1 MSTPVSGRGPAR
13 VGYAAPLAN
22 SEFRGLSIAQVISE
36 CGDQVA
42 RIALAVLVFN
52 QLHSAFYTALTYAVG
67 YLPLVVGGTLLSPLV
82 DWLPRRQLMLVCHA
96 ARAVL
101 VALIALPGVPI
112 GVALALLAGVSLFE
126 APFSAAR
133 ASIIPDL
140 LPDGPT
146 YAAAV
151 SLGRALN
158 QVDQAVGFFLG
169 GVVLAFVH
177 PRGALLVDAVGFVV
191 AYLVVLITVR
201 PRPSAAADRVHGLW
215 GDLRTGLAAVFGHP
229 ARRALVLIVWLYGLC
244 LILPEGVAVTYA
256 RARGGGPISAGV
268 LTAAPAA
275 GLFIGAIC
283 LTRWIPARRQTDLMR
298 VLGVGACLTLALT
311 ALRPPVAVTAVLW
324 LASGVLQAYWI
335 PAVATFNVSVESEL
349 RGRAIA
355 IAGAGLSLTQ
365 GIALAG
371 GGALAGAIG
380 PTAAVAWFAVAG
392 LLGLAFLNAWWP
404 RAAVAALADEAF
416 GALPQPDA
424 ELAVGALDSA
434 AVEALDAEAPEGF
447 ARRD

>member
-1 MSTPVSGRGPAR
+1 VRSPAPAR
-13 VGYAAPLAN
+13 VGYATPLAN
-22 SEFRGLSIAQVISE
+22 SEFRGLTLAQVISE

-82 DWLPRRQLMLVCHA
+82 DWLPRRRLMLVCHA

-112 GVALALLAGVSLFE
+112 AVALVLLAGVSLFE

-158 QVDQAVGFFLG
+158 QVDQAIGFFLG
-169 GVVLAFVH
+169 GLVLAFVH
-177 PRGALLVDAVGFVV
+177 PRGALLIDSLGFVV
-191 AYLVVLITVR
+191 AYLVVLVTVR
-201 PRPSAAADRVHGLW
+201 PRPGAAAGRVHRLW
-215 GDLRTGLAAVFGHP
+215 GDLRTGLSTTFGP
-229 ARRALVLIVWLYGLC
+229 SARRALVLIVWLYGLC

-256 RARGGGPISAGV
+256 HSRGGGAISAGV

-275 GLFIGAIC
+275 GLFVGAVA
-283 LTRWIPARRQTDLMR
+283 LTRWVPARRQTELMQ
-298 VLGVGACLTLALT
+298 VLGFGACATLVLT
-311 ALRPPVAVTAVLW
+311 ALRPPVAVTAILW
-324 LASGVLQAYWI
+324 FASGVFQAYWI

-355 IAGAGLSLTQ
+355 IAGAGLSLMQ
-365 GIALAG
+365 GIALAA
-371 GGALAGAIG
+371 GGALAVAVG
-380 PTAAVAWFAVAG
+380 PTAAVAWFALAG
-392 LLGLAFLNAWWP
+392 LVGLTLLNAWWP
-404 RAAVAALADEAF
+404 RAELAALADEAF
-416 GALPQPDA
+416 GPLARPDA
-424 ELAVGALDSA
+424 ELAYGTLDPSAVDVPGLDVAEGVGRPD
-434 AVEALDAEAPEGF
+434 
-447 ARRD
+447 

>member
-1 MSTPVSGRGPAR
+1 VTAKPTR
-13 VGYAAPLAN
+13 VGYAAPLVN
-22 SEFRGLSIAQVISE
+22 SEFRGLTIAQVISE

-67 YLPLVVGGTLLSPLV
+67 YLPLVIGGALLGPIV
-82 DWLPRRQLMLVCHA
+82 DWMPRRRLMLLCHA

-101 VALIALPGVPI
+101 VALIALPGIPVWA
-112 GVALALLAGVSLFE
+112 ALLLLAGVSLFE

-133 ASIIPDL
+133 ASMIPDL

-158 QVDQAVGFFLG
+158 QVDQAIGFFLG
-169 GVVLAFVH
+169 GLVLAFVH
-177 PRGALLVDAVGFVV
+177 PRGALLIDSIGFVI

-201 PRPSAAADRVHGLW
+201 PRPAAAADRVHKLL
-215 GDLRTGLAAVFGHP
+215 GDLRVGVGAVFGHS
-229 ARRALVLIVWLYGLC
+229 ARRALVFIVWLYGLC

-256 RARGGGPISAGV
+256 HMRGGGAFAAGI

-275 GLFIGAIC
+275 GLFVGAVA
-283 LTRWIPARRQTDLMR
+283 LTRWVPARRQTDLMR
-298 VLGVGACLTLALT
+298 PLAVGACVTLALT
-311 ALRPPVAVTAVLW
+311 AARPPIAVTAIIW
-324 LASGVLQAYWI
+324 FASGVLQAYWI

-365 GIALAG
+365 GVALAG
-371 GGALAGAIG
+371 GGALAAAIG
-380 PTAAVAWFAVAG
+380 PTAAVAWFAIGG
-392 LLGLAFLNAWWP
+392 LIGLALLNAWWP
-404 RAAVAALADEAF
+404 RAALGALADEAF
-416 GALPQPDA
+416 GAVPRPDA
-424 ELAVGALDSA
+424 ELAFGSLEPGTVDVPGLDVAEGVGQPD
-434 AVEALDAEAPEGF
+434 
-447 ARRD
+447 

>member
-1 MSTPVSGRGPAR
+1 MSANASGR

-22 SEFRGLSIAQVISE
+22 SEFRGLTIAQVISE

-67 YLPLVVGGTLLSPLV
+67 YLPLVIGGALLSPLV
-82 DWLPRRQLMLVCHA
+82 DWLPRRRLMLVCHA

-101 VALIALPGVPI
+101 VACIALPFVPI
-112 GVALALLAGVSLFE
+112 GVSLVLLAGVSLFE

-158 QVDQAVGFFLG
+158 QVDQAIGFFLG
-169 GVVLAFVH
+169 GLVLAFVH
-177 PRGALLVDAVGFVV
+177 PRGALLIDSFGFVI
-191 AYLVVLITVR
+191 AFLVVLFTVR
-201 PRPSAAADRVHGLW
+201 PRPGAAAGRVHKLW
-215 GDLRTGLAAVFGHP
+215 NDLRTGLTATFAP
-229 ARRALVLIVWLYGLC
+229 SARRALVLIVWLYGLC
-244 LILPEGVAVTYA
+244 LVLPEGVAVTYA
-256 RARGGGPISAGV
+256 HSRGGGAFSAGV

-275 GLFIGAIC
+275 GLFIGAIA
-283 LTRWIPARRQTDLMR
+283 LTRWVPARRQTDLM
-298 VLGVGACLTLALT
+298 LLLATGACLTLVLT
-311 ALRPPVAVTAVLW
+311 ALRPPLPVTAALW
-324 LASGVLQAYWI
+324 FASGIFQAYWI
-335 PAVATFNVSVESEL
+335 PAVATFNMSVETEL

-355 IAGAGLSLTQ
+355 IAGAGLSFVQ
-365 GIALAG
+365 GIALAA
-371 GGALAGAIG
+371 GGALAVAIG

-392 LLGLAFLNAWWP
+392 LVGLAILNAWWP
-404 RAAVAALADEAF
+404 RAELAALADEAF
-416 GALPQPDA
+416 GAWPRPEA
-424 ELAVGALDSA
+424 ELAFGTLDRGE
-434 AVEALDAEAPEGF
+434 VDVPGLDVAEGVTHV
-447 ARRD
+447 D